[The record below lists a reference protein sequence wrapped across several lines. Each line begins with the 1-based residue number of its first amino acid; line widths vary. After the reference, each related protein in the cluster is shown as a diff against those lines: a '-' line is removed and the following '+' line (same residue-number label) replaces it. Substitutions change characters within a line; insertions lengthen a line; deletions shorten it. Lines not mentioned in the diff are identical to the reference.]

1 MIVFATVLAIGAY
14 LAPYVVA
21 FILTRFETQQ
31 STLLQRVWIVSW
43 LVVGQICG
51 LPGLWFRPILSF
63 RYWKVMSLIVGIG
76 VVPGIGVWFFVA
88 KMIMEGGICKIM

>member
-51 LPGLWFRPILSF
+51 LWGLSF
-63 RYWKVMSLIVGIG
+63 RPVLSFRHWKTMSLIVGIS
-76 VVPGIGVWFFVA
+76 VVPGIGVWVFVA